1 MRLGLR
7 RQLARWPIVL
17 AFVLLAGLFAL
28 LAWGLVRPGS
38 GRPGGLGINNSFG
51 EVPVKQIPARDFTV
65 QLLDGRTFGPE
76 DARGKVLLVDF
87 WASWCPPCRQEAP
100 GLARVYAQYKRQ
112 GAPVEFIGIAVW
124 DQPASISEF
133 VERFD
138 VNYPVGSDLKG
149 LIAVD
154 YGATGIP
161 EKYFI
166 APDGTIL
173 KKFIGPV
180 SEETLRRVIDE
191 LLLQA

>member
-1 MRLGLR
+1 M
-7 RQLARWPIVL
+7 ARWPIVL

-28 LAWGLVRPGS
+28 LAWGLVRPSS
-38 GRPGGLGINNSFG
+38 GRPGGVGINNSFG

-65 QLLDGRTFGPE
+65 QLLDGRTFRPR

-100 GLARVYAQYKRQ
+100 GLSRVYAQYRRQ

-124 DQPASISEF
+124 DQPASIGEF

-138 VNYPVGSDLKG
+138 VNYPVASDAKG

-166 APDGTIL
+166 SPEGRLL
-173 KKFIGPV
+173 KKFIGPM